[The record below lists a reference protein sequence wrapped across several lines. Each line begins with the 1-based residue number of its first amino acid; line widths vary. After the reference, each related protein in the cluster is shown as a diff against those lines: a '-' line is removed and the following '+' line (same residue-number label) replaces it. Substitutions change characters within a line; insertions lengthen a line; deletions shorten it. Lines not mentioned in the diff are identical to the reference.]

1 MYTRTDT
8 ELHKLTDK
16 RGFELTLSLFKNK
29 LATLETILYFDK
41 KQFLREKTDDPAQL
55 KIIIEDALQ
64 LVKEVSN
71 EQDRFFLKGTIGN
84 LYRICERPQTALVY
98 LNECLLFAQESGTT
112 TQQIVSLIRV
122 GEALKYNEEYE
133 KALILF
139 NQALSLCQMHE
150 VTAYTDFSLQHKGKC
165 LMEQGYLIDAE
176 MCFNEALLIRLEK
189 GNAALIDS
197 TEQALALLMQLKN

>member
-1 MYTRTDT
+1 MSSRSLHFLLYTRTDT

-29 LATLETILYFDK
+29 LATLETILYFHK

-55 KIIIEDALQ
+55 KIMIEDALQ

-71 EQDRFFLKGTIGN
+71 EHDRFFLKGTIGN

-122 GEALKYNEEYE
+122 GEALKYNEEHE
-133 KALILF
+133 KA
-139 NQALSLCQMHE
+139 SSC
-150 VTAYTDFSLQHKGKC
+150 
-165 LMEQGYLIDAE
+165 
-176 MCFNEALLIRLEK
+176 LIRRSPSVRCMRLLHTQIFRYSIK
-189 GNAALIDS
+189 ANA
-197 TEQALALLMQLKN
+197 